1 MPWNILF
8 LKTVQMLALSL
19 LQECYC
25 PATFCRWC
33 LIPGYKHG
41 WSVPG
46 LRKSSSGKAHC
57 CCPPLGALWQTHA
70 WPGHQLLPSSMDVS
84 IPPALLT
91 SVLRP
96 RASLYYF
103 DSIPQASLYLFILM
117 PEICFSCSNSPSLS
131 GICTLTYLRVQI
143 PFSTLL
149 VSSQDKLSFFCI
161 TPAAFFVFSPI
172 WNSFMDCTYQEPHSL
187 QRKRHPWLAQW
198 H

>member
-1 MPWNILF
+1 MNEVQSPDIINTPSLIMPWNILF

-70 WPGHQLLPSSMDVS
+70 WPGHQLLPSRMDVS

-117 PEICFSCSNSPSLS
+117 PEIRFSCSNSLSLWHLYPDIFTS
-131 GICTLTYLRVQI
+131 SN
-143 PFSTLL
+143 PLL
-149 VSSQDKLSFFCI
+149 NPVGFL
-161 TPAAFFVFSPI
+161 P
-172 WNSFMDCTYQEPHSL
+172 
-187 QRKRHPWLAQW
+187 R
-198 H
+198 